1 MRKPIIDKAEVSID
15 FPNKYYQGSFGR
27 GSRYDVTVDT
37 RGIHIDLERGGQE
50 KRKVAFHLHHHLF
63 SGVLESI
70 ADELSENDA
79 LEALD
84 RQQLREAVSKL
95 AKVLGE

>member
-27 GSRYDVTVDT
+27 GSRYDVSVDA
-37 RGIHIDLERGGQE
+37 RGVHIALERGGQE

-63 SGVLESI
+63 SGILESI
-70 ADELSENDA
+70 ADELTDGDGLTDLDRTQL
-79 LEALD
+79 LEAV
-84 RQQLREAVSKL
+84 EKL
-95 AKVLGE
+95 EQALGK

>member
-63 SGVLESI
+63 SGILESI
-70 ADELSENDA
+70 SEELADNDGLTDLDREQLLEAVTKLAQA
-79 LEALD
+79 LE
-84 RQQLREAVSKL
+84 
-95 AKVLGE
+95 G

>member
-27 GSRYDVTVDT
+27 GSRYDVTVDD

-63 SGVLESI
+63 TGMLDSI
-70 ADELSENDA
+70 ADELSDKQV
-79 LEALD
+79 LEDLD
-84 RQQLREAVSKL
+84 RQQLGEVVDKL
-95 AKVLGE
+95 AKVLRK

>member
-63 SGVLESI
+63 TGMLDSI
-70 ADELSENDA
+70 ADELSDKQV
-79 LEALD
+79 LEDLD
-84 RQQLREAVSKL
+84 RQQLGEVVDKL
-95 AKVLGE
+95 AKVLRK